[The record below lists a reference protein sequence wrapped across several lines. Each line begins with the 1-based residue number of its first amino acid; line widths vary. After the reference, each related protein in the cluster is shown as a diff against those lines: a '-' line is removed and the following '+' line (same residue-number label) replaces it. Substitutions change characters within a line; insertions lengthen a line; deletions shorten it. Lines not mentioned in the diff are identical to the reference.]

1 MQEII
6 PEGILGDIHA
16 ACGHVEVNWVVV
28 VVVVVVKMQ
37 IRFLKVQGK
46 P

>member
-6 PEGILGDIHA
+6 PEGILGNIYA
-16 ACGHVEVNWVVV
+16 TCGLVEVKGDVVV
-28 VVVVVVKMQ
+28 IVVKKQ
-37 IRFLKVQGK
+37 ICFLRVQGK